1 MSVGNR
7 IKLIRLNKG
16 MNKTEFGKVFGATGS
31 LVNKWEN
38 TGVIPS
44 EKRLLQIAKFGNITV
59 DELLGKDTV
68 IISKDEYNNLLEISE
83 KYENIIKEDN
93 S

>member
-7 IKLIRLNKG
+7 IRSIRMNLG
-16 MNKTEFGKVFGATGS
+16 MTQEEFGNLFNATRSNVSKWERGSSLPNKT
-31 LVNKWEN
+31 
-38 TGVIPS
+38 
-44 EKRLLQIAKFGNITV
+44 RLKAIADIGNMSV

-68 IISKDEYNNLLEISE
+68 TISKDEYNNLLEISE

>member
-1 MSVGNR
+1 MS
-7 IKLIRLNKG
+7 
-16 MNKTEFGKVFGATGS
+16 
-31 LVNKWEN
+31 
-38 TGVIPS
+38 
-44 EKRLLQIAKFGNITV
+44 V

>member
-16 MNKTEFGKVFGATGS
+16 MNKTEFGKLFGATGS

>member
-16 MNKTEFGKVFGATGS
+16 MNKTEFGKLFGATGS

-68 IISKDEYNNLLEISE
+68 TISKDEYNNLLEISE

>member
-1 MSVGNR
+1 MNKNIISSN
-7 IKLIRLNKG
+7 IKMLQVKSGL
-16 MNKTEFGKVFGATGS
+16 NKTEFGKLFGATGS

-44 EKRLLQIAKFGNITV
+44 EKRLLQIAKLGNITV

-68 IISKDEYNNLLEISE
+68 IFPNWMAIY
-83 KYENIIKEDN
+83 
-93 S
+93 